1 MGHEPLKVIYIF
13 SFSFSTLRLTQVGD
27 ISGCQ
32 GSDTEQGVGGRGMEC
47 YRMAFVGINKWNSSF
62 ITYFSCGRMATFG
75 LFTVHCSVHIL

>member
-1 MGHEPLKVIYIF
+1 MGHKPLKVTYIF

-27 ISGCQ
+27 ISQ
-32 GSDTEQGVGGRGMEC
+32 GSDTEQGVGEGGC

-75 LFTVHCSVHIL
+75 LFTAQCSVHIL